1 MLKLSHFQVLHFYL
15 LFYLQNLIFPMYVC
29 MHVCTYVRMYV
40 KTHAKVDIK
49 LFFSCPVLLDF
60 SILFQIFCP
69 GFSEQ
74 TIVLTR
80 SSLLQT
86 LIFWQFVYYQS
97 ISPVFKENIKQVS
110 CVKIPNLMVLCKQY
124 FPYLV

>member
-40 KTHAKVDIK
+40 CQNTRKSRYQTF
-49 LFFSCPVLLDF
+49 LFLSSFTGFLYFVPN
-60 SILFQIFCP
+60 ILPRILGTNNC
-69 GFSEQ
+69 
-74 TIVLTR
+74 
-80 SSLLQT
+80 LLQT